1 MKRPNPTTLAVLI
14 VALFVVGIYGGLVYG
29 WLSGSWR

>member
-1 MKRPNPTTLAVLI
+1 MKLPNPITLAALI
-14 VALFVVGIYGGLVYG
+14 VALLVVGIYGGLVYG